1 MGSRKPPTQLSEYF
15 AYLEARYGDR
25 FSLDVLTDEELSR
38 LAGLGAQALDS
49 HDTPD
54 PIGALLYLI
63 QGKLELRAQNRLIDS
78 RLSS

>member
-38 LAGLGAQALDS
+38 LAGLGAQALERQDA
-49 HDTPD
+49 PD
-54 PIGALLYLI
+54 PIGALLSLI
-63 QGKLELRAQNRLIDS
+63 QGKLELRARNRLINS

>member
-38 LAGLGAQALDS
+38 LAALGAQALDRQ
-49 HDTPD
+49 DAPD

-63 QGKLELRAQNRLIDS
+63 QGKLELRAQYRLINS

>member
-1 MGSRKPPTQLSEYF
+1 MGCRKPPTQLSEYF

-38 LAGLGAQALDS
+38 LAGLGAQALESRDA
-49 HDTPD
+49 PP
-54 PIGALLYLI
+54 PIGALLCLI
-63 QGKLELRAQNRLIDS
+63 QGKLELRAQNRLINS